1 VSREAAGADV
11 PGPLA
16 GLKVVDL
23 STVFAA
29 PYMCSLLSD
38 LGAEV
43 VKVEPPSKLDQ
54 TRGGALAP
62 ALGNEGGGD
71 GWNWSG
77 SFHSLNRGKRSLV
90 LDLKQE
96 AGRSV
101 LRRLVD
107 AADLVVENF
116 TPRVLRGW
124 GMTHADLV
132 TTNPG
137 LIMLSNT
144 GYGASGPWSGFKAQ
158 GTSLESTMG
167 VVAYSGY
174 PGDKPRKV
182 GQSYPD
188 FLAAWT
194 GLYAILAAL
203 EERHRSGQGQWIDL
217 GMYQLG
223 PVVIPEAL
231 IAAQAGVAQPSR
243 RGNAEDDTLL
253 SDVFACQGVEA
264 WVAVAVED
272 DAARGRV
279 VELVRE
285 HLSGDHPDLEE
296 LARGLGEWTSSRT
309 PEEAAETLQGH
320 GVAAAAV
327 AEVRDML
334 LDPQMQHRQFF
345 DWVDIKGV
353 TRPIPGTPFVWT
365 GSTAVTSRARGPLFG
380 EDNDAV
386 LASVGLTPE
395 EIETLRRDAVV
406 VDTPLNIAP
415 PRSKDL
421 DALVRAG
428 VYREI
433 AKDVDDV
440 LTQARPRAD
449 EG

>member
-1 VSREAAGADV
+1 VSREAAGAAV

-43 VKVEPPSKLDQ
+43 IKVEPPSKLDQ

-101 LRRLVD
+101 LRRLV
-107 AADLVVENF
+107 ATADLVVENF
-116 TPRVLRGW
+116 TPRVLKGW
-124 GMTHADLV
+124 GMTHADLAV
-132 TTNPG
+132 TNPR

-158 GTSLESTMG
+158 GTSLEATMG
-167 VVAYSGY
+167 LTEYSGY
-174 PGDKPRKV
+174 PGEKPRKV

-203 EERHRSGQGQWIDL
+203 RERQHSGQGQWIDL

-231 IAAQAGVAQPSR
+231 IAAQAGAEQPGR
-243 RGNAEDDTLL
+243 RGNAEDDTVL
-253 SDVFACQGVEA
+253 SDVFACKGVEA
-264 WVAVAVED
+264 WVAVAIED
-272 DAARGRV
+272 DAARRRV
-279 VELVRE
+279 VELLRG
-285 HLSGDHPDLEE
+285 HLSGDDPDPAE
-296 LARGLGEWTSSRT
+296 LARGLGEWTSTRT
-309 PEEAAETLQGH
+309 PEEAAQTLQGH

-345 DWVDIKGV
+345 DWVDIKGE

-365 GSTAVTSRARGPLFG
+365 GSSSVTSRARGPLFG

-386 LASVGLTPE
+386 LRSLSLSPT

-433 AKDVDDV
+433 ATDVDDV
-440 LTQARPRAD
+440 LARVRPRAD
-449 EG
+449 GP